1 MSDEHTRQEPEELSE
16 DDLERQEAEA
26 LPDREAMSLITPNVT
41 NPGFTLP
48 VEPTE

>member
-1 MSDEHTRQEPEELSE
+1 MSDDQKRQDPDELSE
-16 DDLERQEAEA
+16 EELERADGEP

-48 VEPTE
+48 VEPPE